1 MKIVKPILAI
11 SFLAIILTSATS
23 IKKTSLTEEYP
34 VYNGND
40 LGVSWSAE
48 QTLFKIWAPTAT
60 AVKLRLFAAGE
71 GGKPLQT
78 INLTKAKDGVWE
90 TTVKENL
97 KNQYYTF

>member
-1 MKIVKPILAI
+1 MKIVKPILAFFFFVF
-11 SFLAIILTSATS
+11 FLFSVFF

-48 QTLFKIWAPTAT
+48 QTLFKIWAPTAM

-97 KNQYYTF
+97 KNQYY